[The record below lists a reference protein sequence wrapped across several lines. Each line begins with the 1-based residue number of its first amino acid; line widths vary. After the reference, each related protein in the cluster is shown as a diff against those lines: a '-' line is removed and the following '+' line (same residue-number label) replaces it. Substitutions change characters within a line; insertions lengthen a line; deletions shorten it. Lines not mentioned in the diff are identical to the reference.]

1 MSARVALRVV
11 VALAGI
17 VVTAALTWSVQ
28 RLTGERIGLSSTPP
42 TVIRGLAPARPRAS
56 HSRPAS
62 DRGSSSSTGAAK
74 PSAAGAGAGTATAS
88 GGSAPASASSSAPA
102 ATPPS
107 AGDRGDD
114 SGDRPGGSGR
124 DD

>member
-1 MSARVALRVV
+1 MSARVVLRVL

-42 TVIRGLAPARPRAS
+42 TVIRGLAPARPRTS
-56 HSRPAS
+56 HPRPAS
-62 DRGSSSSTGAAK
+62 NRGSSSAEAPKPTAAVGPK
-74 PSAAGAGAGTATAS
+74 PAS
-88 GGSAPASASSSAPA
+88 GGSAPPSASATAPA
-102 ATPPS
+102 AAARR
-107 AGDRGDD
+107 AGDPGDE